1 MLPSPYIIV
10 LGSSAFDAHPV
21 ERTVD
26 EEEGNDEEGGGE
38 NVRQAAALRGSQLHG
53 KLDGEQAE
61 ESRELDDRIQRNGR
75 CVFEWIANRVAD
87 DCGVVQRRPL
97 LFQLDFND
105 FFGIVPGAAG
115 VGHKNGLIQAE
126 DGDGEKIADE
136 EERFDESKRQ
146 RSEKHGNENVQHAF
160 LRVLGANFNDLLA
173 VGDAGGSGTFEL
185 DVGFDEFDRA
195 VGSGGYSLR
204 ARAGEPVN
212 HGATSDQA
220 ENKGRVKQRQVVDV
234 FAQAFG
240 ERHDDRKNHRGG
252 AYNCGA
258 DEHRLRRGLEGVAR
272 AVVGFQHF
280 FGALEID
287 VDVVVLFQLSLDARN
302 LFNQGELVHGL
313 RVVRDGTVGI
323 YCDGHWTHA

>member
-10 LGSSAFDAHPV
+10 LGSGAFDAHPV

-26 EEEGNDEEGGGE
+26 EEERNDEEGGGE

-87 DCGVVQRRPL
+87 DRGVVERRTL

-136 EERFDESKRQ
+136 EERLDNNESER
-146 RSEKHGNENVQHAF
+146 
-160 LRVLGANFNDLLA
+160 
-173 VGDAGGSGTFEL
+173 
-185 DVGFDEFDRA
+185 
-195 VGSGGYSLR
+195 
-204 ARAGEPVN
+204 GE
-212 HGATSDQA
+212 
-220 ENKGRVKQRQVVDV
+220 
-234 FAQAFG
+234 
-240 ERHDDRKNHRGG
+240 
-252 AYNCGA
+252 
-258 DEHRLRRGLEGVAR
+258 EHRDENI
-272 AVVGFQHF
+272 QH
-280 FGALEID
+280 
-287 VDVVVLFQLSLDARN
+287 S
-302 LFNQGELVHGL
+302 
-313 RVVRDGTVGI
+313 
-323 YCDGHWTHA
+323 